1 MQRELKHSLSS
12 AAAYGLLVVQKFI
25 EKHNL
30 PPLGSY
36 GLLVDIPQVQKRLY
50 IKDEGGVRFGK
61 ILMNHRFIQQSFL
74 DYLLCIRTISIVAVI
89 NCRCLGSC
97 M

>member
-1 MQRELKHSLSS
+1 MQRELKDSFSS

-36 GLLVDIPQVQKRLY
+36 GLLVDIPQVRKRLY
-50 IKDEGGVRFGK
+50 IKDEGGIRFRK
-61 ILMNHRFIQQSFL
+61 ILMNH
-74 DYLLCIRTISIVAVI
+74 
-89 NCRCLGSC
+89 
-97 M
+97 